1 MEDRFELLRK
11 VVLPNNCKCIQR
23 IIISASKQ
31 LYLESKAGVVW
42 FADLEKEF
50 CVRLSCSEPVFKTC
64 GNRLLSVTGSVYANT
79 SESDCTEIECPN
91 IEFTDII
98 KCDNMYILRDNC
110 GNLYRNVNDSYESSK
125 IQIEPPVSFVW
136 KDWTVGFGTY
146 NTKKSLIFISEDLTI
161 WECDL
166 EKEAVEQRQ
175 ALQTLT
181 HLGSGQFSQN
191 IQPCIYS

>member
-1 MEDRFELLRK
+1 MQTHLK
-11 VVLPNNCKCIQR
+11 V
-23 IIISASKQ
+23 
-31 LYLESKAGVVW
+31 
-42 FADLEKEF
+42 
-50 CVRLSCSEPVFKTC
+50 T
-64 GNRLLSVTGSVYANT
+64 
-79 SESDCTEIECPN
+79 ECPN

-98 KCDNMYILRDNC
+98 KCDNMYILRGNC

-191 IQPCIYS
+191 IQPCIYSERCFLLYIMQNPMMLICLMVQSNYMWTKQKQAQYFLFACLKAKLTLLRIILITGMDDCVDLSVYV